1 MSLRRV
7 VTFRYYRE
15 INQELLSQ
23 VVNQMD
29 TMKQA
34 AKTASEKTISTDA
47 SITSRKK
54 GFEYLNELFIKRH
67 RKILWRSTIGL
78 PMSAGFSVRV
88 LCCL

>member
-1 MSLRRV
+1 M

-34 AKTASEKTISTDA
+34 AKTASEKNISADT
-47 SITSRKK
+47 SISSRKK

-78 PMSAGFSVRV
+78 PMSACFSVRDP
-88 LCCL
+88 CCL